1 MHFRLKD
8 QRRQRHGRVCVW
20 GITGRAENKDYRGG
34 DVPER
39 DPWGVVKLEISFK
52 FYLSF

>member
-1 MHFRLKD
+1 MHCRQKNQL
-8 QRRQRHGRVCVW
+8 RQRYGRVCVW
-20 GITGRAENKDYRGG
+20 GITGRAENKEDRGG

-39 DPWGVVKLEISFK
+39 DPWQVVKLEISFK